1 MSHVFT
7 WSVSINQMPFTS
19 RVVPADMSEV
29 VNTPLPTPSGPEDFI
44 TLTLCFVID
53 AMLCLL
59 ITTCL
64 RSPASPPQGS
74 VSLSSA
80 LLSAGKAV
88 NDIFGALGALFPN
101 NPMNIVALML

>member
-1 MSHVFT
+1 
-7 WSVSINQMPFTS
+7 MPFTS

-29 VNTPLPTPSGPEDFI
+29 VNTPLPTPSGPEDFMI
-44 TLTLCFVID
+44 LTLCFVID

-59 ITTCL
+59 TTTCL

-80 LLSAGKAV
+80 LLSAGKPI
-88 NDIFGALGALFPN
+88 NDTFGPLGPLFPKT
-101 NPMNIVALML
+101 PMNIVALML